1 MGNNLIQV
9 LLASIEAKI
18 TPLVTKFRQL
28 KSESFLRAKLIA
40 KIRGFFVNVFDVR
53 PKNKKDYYEVFGW
66 LVSKRLAYA
75 ILIVVGVLSMVYLVS
90 IRSMYLPQQQADGI
104 KTYDYDNIMLRF
116 AKGTVRIRG
125 ESGYLA
131 YQGDVEKGAVNGYG
145 SLYGVDGTLL
155 YQGNF
160 VNNEYEGSGTQYYA
174 DGTMH
179 YKGSFSGNLYEGTGK
194 LYRENGTLAYDGEF
208 SRGMKEG
215 AGKLYGAGDQP
226 VYEGSFSQDQLV
238 YSALLGKSTAK
249 VAESYKGGRVIYRND
264 DEFCVLMPDIDAL
277 YVGVTDEENLE
288 DQVMVESVYVLKNT
302 ITFGKNE
309 CSTISDLRNVFG
321 DEVYEGNSIVTLPE
335 AVAVNYLNKQK
346 KTLNGSVELDASDEF
361 TDVVTVHG
369 IQDDYPVYLYSFR
382 KDGLLYTF
390 VCGDKNDTFAFYSM
404 MSEEGGE
411 QK

>member
-9 LLASIEAKI
+9 LLASIKAKI

-28 KSESFLRAKLIA
+28 TSASFLRARLIA
-40 KIRGFFVNVFDVR
+40 KIREFFIKLFDVR
-53 PKNKKDYYEVFGW
+53 PKHKKDYYEVFGW
-66 LVSKRLAYA
+66 LVSKKLAYA
-75 ILIVVGVLSMVYLVS
+75 ILIVIGVLSMIYLVS
-90 IRSMYLPQQQADGI
+90 IRSMYLPQKQTDGI
-104 KTYDYDNIMLRF
+104 KTYDYDDMMLRF

-125 ESGYLA
+125 KSGYIA
-131 YQGDVEKGAVNGYG
+131 YQGDVEKGGVNGYG
-145 SLYGVDGTLL
+145 NLYGVDGTLL

-160 VNNEYEGSGTQYYA
+160 VNNEYEGSGTQYYP

-179 YKGSFSGNLYEGTGK
+179 YKGNFSGNLYEGTGK
-194 LYRENGTLAYDGEF
+194 LYRENGTLEYDGEF
-208 SRGMKEG
+208 ARGMKEG
-215 AGKLYGAGDQP
+215 TGKLYAAGDKP

-238 YSALLGKSTAK
+238 YSAMLGKSTAE
-249 VAESYKGGRVIYRND
+249 VAQSYKGERIIYQD
-264 DEFCVLMPDIDAL
+264 DIQFSVLMPDINAL

-288 DQVMVESVYVLKNT
+288 DTVMVDSIYVLKNT

-321 DEVYEGNSIVTLPE
+321 TEVYDGNSIVTLPE
-335 AVAVNYLNKQK
+335 AVAINYLNKQK
-346 KTLNGSVELDASDEF
+346 QTLTGSVEMDVTEEF
-361 TDVVTVHG
+361 TNVFTVEG

-390 VCGDKNDTFAFYSM
+390 VCGDRNGTFAFYSI

-411 QK
+411 

>member
-9 LLASIEAKI
+9 LLASIKAKI

-28 KSESFLRAKLIA
+28 TSASFLRARLIA
-40 KIRGFFVNVFDVR
+40 KIREFFIKLFDVR
-53 PKNKKDYYEVFGW
+53 PKHKKDYYEVFGW
-66 LVSKRLAYA
+66 LVSKKLAYA
-75 ILIVVGVLSMVYLVS
+75 ILIVIGVLSMIYLVS
-90 IRSMYLPQQQADGI
+90 IRSMYLPQKQTDGI
-104 KTYDYDNIMLRF
+104 KTYDYDDMMLRF

-125 ESGYLA
+125 KSGYIA
-131 YQGDVEKGAVNGYG
+131 YQGDVEKGGVNGYG
-145 SLYGVDGTLL
+145 NLYGVDGTLL

-160 VNNEYEGSGTQYYA
+160 VNNEYEGSGTQYYP

-179 YKGSFSGNLYEGTGK
+179 YKGNFSGNLYEGTGK
-194 LYRENGTLAYDGEF
+194 LYRENGTIEYDGEF
-208 SRGMKEG
+208 ARGMKEG
-215 AGKLYGAGDQP
+215 TGKLYAAGDKP

-238 YSALLGKSTAK
+238 YSAMLGKSTAE
-249 VAESYKGGRVIYRND
+249 VAQSYKGERIIYQD
-264 DEFCVLMPDIDAL
+264 DIQFSVLMPDINAL

-288 DQVMVESVYVLKNT
+288 DTVMVDSIYVLKNT

-321 DEVYEGNSIVTLPE
+321 TEVYDGNSIVTLPE
-335 AVAVNYLNKQK
+335 AVAINYLNKQK
-346 KTLNGSVELDASDEF
+346 QTLTGSVEMDVTEEF
-361 TDVVTVHG
+361 TNVFTVEG

-390 VCGDKNDTFAFYSM
+390 VCGDRNGTFAFYSI

-411 QK
+411 